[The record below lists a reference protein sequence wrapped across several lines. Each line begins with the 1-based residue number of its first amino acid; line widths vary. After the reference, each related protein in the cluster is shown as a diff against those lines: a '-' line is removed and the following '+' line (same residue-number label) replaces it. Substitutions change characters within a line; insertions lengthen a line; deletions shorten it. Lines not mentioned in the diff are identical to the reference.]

1 MNTKKT
7 LVPPTDAPQSPFLGT
22 NFWVNALLLIGSL
35 WGLQAATANTV
46 VIAVFGLVGA
56 VFAVRGFVVS
66 AKFAGFKAWAK
77 DPNTWSYLS
86 AIVLAILPTASDL
99 VPALK
104 DLTDAFISGNWASV
118 ITAALSFLTIVYYRF
133 FKNKSLKSAGAG
145 LLVFVFVFSAS
156 SADAQVF
163 NRYQRQLKKAA
174 KEVAKDTSD
183 IHLDPIES
191 VPSKKNGFTAEAATN
206 WGVQYL
212 LPADLRQRLV
222 NECTNKVTIKVY
234 DTAGKSEH
242 ASLKQGQLPGANYTT
257 STDINDRQGH
267 GTHCAGIAVGNELGL
282 CDALV
287 DKGLVRWKPVKILG
301 DNGSGSF
308 DWVKT
313 AIAAERADDRS
324 RIAAGEF
331 VVCSGSFGGGS
342 AIIEN
347 VDKEIQASTDLG
359 VIFVFAA
366 GNSGTAG
373 VGYPGC
379 GKYSIACGSID
390 QGITRSSFSSTGA
403 EVWATMP
410 GRNINST
417 YLNNTFASLSGTS
430 MATPFLS
437 GACAIALS
445 KWGVRLANY
454 QVMKNYLAW
463 CAQDLGAKGKD
474 NETGWGVELVKN
486 ILDRNPADAPNMGNP
501 GNPGTPDPGNPPTRE
516 KRMLTFE
523 IAGPLD
529 VYWSIVEGSSLKNS
543 KDVKA
548 TVYKLKKGKPSAK
561 SAKAALS
568 KVTIDKIV
576 VEYESTTDIKNS
588 AKAVQA
594 AVKTFFQGRGFGL
607 VSGSDSADAVYWA
620 SYFLELILETQ
631 NKPALKLDTII
642 VSAKDQDGV
651 PIVWSNR
658 LLHFPRS

>member
-1 MNTKKT
+1 MNTRKT

-22 NFWVNALLLIGSL
+22 NFWVNALLFIGSL

-46 VIAVFGLVGA
+46 VVAIFGLVGA
-56 VFAVRGFVVS
+56 VFAVRSFVVS
-66 AKFAGFKAWAK
+66 AKFAGFKTWAK

-86 AIVLAILPTASDL
+86 AIVLAILPAASDL

-118 ITAALSFLTIVYYRF
+118 ITAGLSFLTIVYYRF
-133 FKNKSLKSAGAG
+133 FKNKSLKTAGAG

-156 SADAQVF
+156 SADAQGF
-163 NRYQRQLKKAA
+163 RYKRHLKQAA

-183 IHLDPIES
+183 IVLDPIES
-191 VPSKKNGFTAEAATN
+191 VPSKKNGFSAEAATN

-234 DTAGKSEH
+234 DTAGKSDH
-242 ASLKQGQLPGANYTT
+242 ASLKQGQLPGSNYTT
-257 STDINDRQGH
+257 STRIDDLQGH
-267 GTHCAGIAVGNELGL
+267 GTHCAGIIAADELGL

-287 DKGLVRWKPVKILG
+287 DKGLIRWKPVKILG

-331 VVCSGSFGGGS
+331 VVCSGSFGGGTG
-342 AIIEN
+342 IIEN
-347 VDKEIQASTDLG
+347 VDKEIQSSTDFG

-379 GKYSIACGSID
+379 GKYSIACGSLD
-390 QGITRSSFSSTGA
+390 QGITRSSFSSTGV

-417 YLNNTFASLSGTS
+417 YLNNTFATLSGTS

-445 KWGVRLANY
+445 KWGGKLANY

-463 CAQDLGAKGKD
+463 CCQDLGVKGKD
-474 NETGWGVELVKN
+474 NETGWGIQMIKN
-486 ILDRNPADAPNMGNP
+486 ILDRNPVDAPDMGNP
-501 GNPGTPDPGNPPTRE
+501 KDPVNPDPGNPPTRE
-516 KRMLTFE
+516 KRMLTFD

-543 KDVKA
+543 NDVKA
-548 TVYKLKKGKPSAK
+548 TVYKLKKGKS

-588 AKAVQA
+588 AKNVQT
-594 AVKTFFQGRGFGL
+594 AVKSFFQGRGFGL

-631 NKPALKLDTII
+631 NKPAIKLDTII
-642 VSAKDQDGV
+642 VSAKDQDGNA
-651 PIVWSNR
+651 IVWSNR
-658 LLHFPRS
+658 LLHFPRN

>member
-1 MNTKKT
+1 MNTKKN

-22 NFWVNALLLIGSL
+22 NFWVNALLFIGSL

-46 VIAVFGLVGA
+46 VVAVFGLVGA

-66 AKFAGFKAWAK
+66 AKFAGFKTWAK

-118 ITAALSFLTIVYYRF
+118 ITAGLSFLTIVYYRF
-133 FKNKSLKSAGAG
+133 FKNKSLKTTGAG
-145 LLVFVFVFSAS
+145 VIIFIFIFSAS

-163 NRYQRQLKKAA
+163 SRYKRHLKQAA

-183 IHLDPIES
+183 IVLDPIES

-234 DTAGKSEH
+234 DTAGKSDH

-257 STDINDRQGH
+257 STRIDDLQGH
-267 GTHCAGIAVGNELGL
+267 GTHCAGIALGDELGL

-287 DKGLVRWKPVKILG
+287 DKGLVKWKPVKILG

-324 RIAAGEF
+324 RIANNEF
-331 VVCSGSFGGGS
+331 VVCSGSFGGGTG
-342 AIIEN
+342 IIEN
-347 VDKEIQASTDLG
+347 VERELQLSTDLG

-373 VGYPGC
+373 VGYPGS
-379 GKYSIACGSID
+379 GKYSIACGSLD
-390 QGITRSSFSSTGA
+390 QGITRSSFSSTGV

-417 YLNNTFASLSGTS
+417 YLNNTFATLSGTS

-445 KWGVRLANY
+445 KWGGKLANY
-454 QVMKNYLAW
+454 QVIKNYLAW
-463 CAQDLGAKGKD
+463 CCQDLGAKGKD
-474 NETGWGVELVKN
+474 NETGWGVQLIKN
-486 ILDRNPADAPNMGNP
+486 ILDRNPADAPDMGNP
-501 GNPGTPDPGNPPTRE
+501 KDPFNPDPGNPPTGHE
-516 KRMLTFE
+516 KRQLTFE

-529 VYWSIVEGSSLKNS
+529 VYWSIVEGSSLKNT

-548 TVYKLKKGKPSAK
+548 TVYKLKGNKN
-561 SAKAALS
+561 SAKAGLS
-568 KVTIDKIV
+568 KVTIEKIV
-576 VEYESTTDIKNS
+576 VEYESVLNIKASNAQIRS
-588 AKAVQA
+588 AV
-594 AVKTFFQGRGFGL
+594 TSFFQGRGFGL

-642 VSAKDQDGV
+642 VSAKDQDGNA
-651 PIVWSNR
+651 IVWSNR
-658 LLHFPRS
+658 LLHFPRN

>member
-1 MNTKKT
+1 MNTEKKN
-7 LVPPTDAPQSPFLGT
+7 LVPPTDGPKSPFQGT
-22 NFWVNALLLIGSL
+22 NLYLSLLLLVGSF
-35 WGLQAATANTV
+35 WGLQEGLANQIIGSFAGL
-46 VIAVFGLVGA
+46 IAVVGA
-56 VFAVRGFVVS
+56 TRNWVKIAKPRGF
-66 AKFAGFKAWAK
+66 KEYITDK
-77 DPNTWSYLS
+77 NTWQYISVAL
-86 AIVLAILPTASDL
+86 LTFLPQADTL
-99 VPALK
+99 VPQLKSLVDALF
-104 DLTDAFISGNWASV
+104 TGNWTEIVKAGIS
-118 ITAALSFLTIVYYRF
+118 LLTILYFLVI
-133 FKNKSLKSAGAG
+133 KPKGLKVSSAGVI
-145 LLVFVFVFSAS
+145 VFIFIFSAS

-163 NRYQRQLKKAA
+163 NRYKRHLKQAA

-183 IHLDPIES
+183 IVLDPIES

-234 DTAGKSEH
+234 DTAGKSDH
-242 ASLKQGQLPGANYTT
+242 ASLKQGQLPGSNYTT
-257 STDINDRQGH
+257 STRIDDLQGH
-267 GTHCAGIAVGNELGL
+267 GTHCAGIIAADELGL

-313 AIAAERADDRS
+313 AIAAERADDRN

-331 VVCSGSFGGGS
+331 VVCSGSFGGGTG
-342 AIIEN
+342 IIEN
-347 VDKEIQASTDLG
+347 VDKEIQASTDFG
-359 VIFVFAA
+359 VIFIFAA

-379 GKYSIACGSID
+379 GKYSIACGSLD
-390 QGITRSSFSSTGA
+390 QGITRSSFSSTGV
-403 EVWATMP
+403 EVWAGMP

-417 YLNNTFASLSGTS
+417 YLNNTFATLSGTS

-445 KWGVRLANY
+445 KWGGRLANY

-463 CAQDLGAKGKD
+463 CCQDLGAKGKD
-474 NETGWGVELVKN
+474 NETGWGIELIKN
-486 ILDRNPADAPNMGNP
+486 ILDRNPIDAPDMGNP
-501 GNPGTPDPGNPPTRE
+501 GNPGNPDPGNPPTRE
-516 KRMLTFE
+516 KRMLTFD

-543 KDVKA
+543 KDLA
-548 TVYKLKKGKPSAK
+548 TVYKLKKGKSSAR
-561 SAKAALS
+561 AALS

-588 AKAVQA
+588 AKAVQT
-594 AVKTFFQGRGFGL
+594 AVKSFFQGRGFGL

-631 NKPALKLDTII
+631 NKPAIKLDTII

-658 LLHFPRS
+658 LLHYPRN